1 MELRHFRYFVAVAEE
16 LHFGRAAA
24 RLHLAQPPLSR
35 QIHQLEAELG
45 VQLFTRTRRRIQLTP
60 AGAVFLAEAR
70 RALAQADQA
79 VAAARRAAQGEHA
92 PLRVGFIG
100 AASYSILPAIVR
112 AFRERCPTVGLT
124 LHEMTTAQQLQ
135 ALRAGGRDIGFVRP
149 PVVAPDLVVETVLR
163 EPLMVALPLMH
174 PLAPTETVALAA
186 PAPPER
192 AARAA
197 LPREPF
203 VLFPREL
210 APDLYD
216 QIGDLCERAGFRPQV
231 TQEAV
236 QMQTVVRLVG
246 AGVGVSL
253 VPRSVQNLH
262 EPTVIYKPLADA
274 APCAE
279 MAIVWPRG
287 AQSPA
292 LEQLRQL
299 ATAVGAAT
307 GRSP

>member
-92 PLRVGFIG
+92 LLRVGFIG

-135 ALRAGGRDIGFVRP
+135 ALRAGRLDIGFVRP

-186 PAPPER
+186 LA
-192 AARAA
+192 
-197 LPREPF
+197 REPF